1 MCLGYILGNFSHKL
15 IWQPLLITTNGFLG
29 NFGRFFAQTH
39 QATLVYND
47 KWLFGQFWAFFRT
60 NSSGNPGSERQIA
73 FGQFWAFFSHK
84 LIWQPWFRTTN
95 GFWAILGVFFAQ
107 THLATLVQNDKW
119 LFTASLEMS
128 ASAKHLR
135 LD

>member
-1 MCLGYILGNFSHKL
+1 MAFWAILGVFS
-15 IWQPLLITTNGFLG
+15 
-29 NFGRFFAQTH
+29 
-39 QATLVYND
+39 Y
-47 KWLFGQFWAFFRT
+47 
-60 NSSGNPGSERQIA
+60 
-73 FGQFWAFFSHK
+73 K
-84 LIWQPWFRTTN
+84 LIWQPWFGTTN
-95 GFWAILGVFFAQ
+95 SFWAILGVFFAQ